1 VVAAELTERLFRR
14 SAGRLVAHLT
24 RSLGTEHLGLAE
36 DAVQDAMLRALQTWP
51 FNGFPA
57 DPEAWLFRVARNR
70 ALDELRQLAR
80 RSRALDTLVGEPA
93 SPPGMGGAPFVDDQL
108 TMMFLACHPALSEPM
123 RVGLTLKVVAGFGV
137 DEIAAAFLVPRG
149 TIQQRLVRA
158 KRVLRATV
166 VPFAMPHE
174 QDLPERLR
182 DVLAVLYLAFNE
194 GYAASAGDAPVRGE
208 LCIEAIHLG
217 TVLAEHPVTNRPEV
231 HALVALMIL
240 QASRLPARVDSL
252 GALVLLDEQNREL
265 WDRAAIAR
273 GFRHLEQA
281 AAGDCLTSY
290 HLEAGIASCHAMAP
304 SVADTDWSRILAYY
318 DQLLEVD
325 HSPVVR
331 LNRAVAVAM
340 VHGPEAGIRELAG
353 LDRDPRLRRY
363 HLLPAVRARLLE
375 RAGRAAEAAR
385 GYARAAKLARTT
397 AERDL
402 MERRLASLSA

>member
-1 VVAAELTERLFRR
+1 MVAAELTERLFRR

-51 FNGFPA
+51 FNGIPA

-70 ALDELRQLAR
+70 ALDELRQLAT
-80 RSRALDTLVGEPA
+80 RSRALNTLVGEPA
-93 SPPGMGGAPFVDDQL
+93 SPPQMGGAPFVDDQL

-231 HALVALMIL
+231 HALLALMIL

-281 AAGDCLTSY
+281 SAGDCLTSY

-402 MERRLASLSA
+402 MQRRLASLSA

>member
-1 VVAAELTERLFRR
+1 MIAAELTERLFRR

-51 FNGFPA
+51 FNGIPA

-70 ALDELRQLAR
+70 ALDELRQLAT
-80 RSRALDTLVGEPA
+80 RSRALNTLVGEPA
-93 SPPGMGGAPFVDDQL
+93 SPPQMGGAPFVDDQL

-231 HALVALMIL
+231 HALLALMIL

-281 AAGDCLTSY
+281 SAGDCLTSY

-402 MERRLASLSA
+402 MQRRLASLSA

>member
-1 VVAAELTERLFRR
+1 VIAAELTERLFRR

-51 FNGFPA
+51 FNGIPA

-70 ALDELRQLAR
+70 ALDELRQLAT
-80 RSRALDTLVGEPA
+80 RSRALNTLVGEPA
-93 SPPGMGGAPFVDDQL
+93 SPPQMGGAPFVDDQL

-231 HALVALMIL
+231 HALLALMIL

-281 AAGDCLTSY
+281 SAGDCLTSY

>member
-1 VVAAELTERLFRR
+1 
-14 SAGRLVAHLT
+14 
-24 RSLGTEHLGLAE
+24 
-36 DAVQDAMLRALQTWP
+36 
-51 FNGFPA
+51 
-57 DPEAWLFRVARNR
+57 
-70 ALDELRQLAR
+70 
-80 RSRALDTLVGEPA
+80 
-93 SPPGMGGAPFVDDQL
+93 
-108 TMMFLACHPALSEPM
+108 
-123 RVGLTLKVVAGFGV
+123 
-137 DEIAAAFLVPRG
+137 
-149 TIQQRLVRA
+149 
-158 KRVLRATV
+158 
-166 VPFAMPHE
+166 
-174 QDLPERLR
+174 
-182 DVLAVLYLAFNE
+182 
-194 GYAASAGDAPVRGE
+194 
-208 LCIEAIHLG
+208 
-217 TVLAEHPVTNRPEV
+217 
-231 HALVALMIL
+231 
-240 QASRLPARVDSL
+240 VDSL

-281 AAGDCLTSY
+281 SAGDCLTSY